1 MAKALEI
8 APKLNVPGT
17 FKASCM
23 WLKRWKQLGCGVPQ
37 MTLKGSLLIIGMY
50 CSFRANFTH
59 QRVKYNITLAQV
71 FNMDQ
76 TMYRFDMVPTCTNV
90 SIGRKSIQV
99 VLSKPPRKDLLLL
112 FVPIVQEFHKKVG
125 NLAHVTKNITC
136 APNVLVTASTN
147 GWMTSNLYH
156 WWLSTRYG
164 CITSLACRLLQDSHN
179 NSELIFIPAGCMS
192 LVQPMD
198 VSVNRLYK
206 QCKICG
212 FSNLLPTH
220 NAPVHGNPKTP
231 SQQDVINWFSA
242 AWDSIKTDTI
252 RESFYSV
259 ASQLP
264 QIVTRTTK
272 CSAMSRT

>member
-23 WLKRWKQLGCGVPQ
+23 WLKRWKRVRLRCPTNDSQRLPADYWDV
-37 MTLKGSLLIIGMY
+37 LR
-50 CSFRANFTH
+50 FRANFTH

-90 SIGRKSIQV
+90 SIGRKSIRV

-112 FVPIVQEFHKKVG
+112 FVPIVQEYHFFKKG
-125 NLAHVTKNITC
+125 GKLGPHVTKNITC

-156 WWLSTRYG
+156 WWLSTMYG
-164 CITSLACRLLQDSHN
+164 SDMAVSRLL
-179 NSELIFIPAGCMS
+179 
-192 LVQPMD
+192 LVD
-198 VSVNRLYK
+198 YYKTHITTVS
-206 QCKICG
+206 
-212 FSNLLPTH
+212 
-220 NAPVHGNPKTP
+220 
-231 SQQDVINWFSA
+231 
-242 AWDSIKTDTI
+242 
-252 RESFYSV
+252 
-259 ASQLP
+259 
-264 QIVTRTTK
+264 
-272 CSAMSRT
+272 